1 MRKGKKV
8 ALLAVGLVAVVT
20 VSAVVDG
27 IKFMKSQEKKRF
39 EEMKKEIPES
49 MLALHRGEM
58 RRMTDEQ
65 KVSLL

>member
-39 EEMKKEIPES
+39 EDMKQEIPES

>member
-1 MRKGKKV
+1 MKKFQKV
-8 ALLAVGLVAVVT
+8 VLLVAGSTMVVI
-20 VSAVVDG
+20 AAAIVDG

-65 KVSLL
+65 GVSLP